1 MTEHL
6 SKTGFEVLAKARELY
21 TQKELGDLIRRSS
34 KQISRWEKSQAVPPE
49 LVPALERAI
58 ANRAVVRDDQDA
70 DRHRR
75 AHRAGGCRR
84 PVARHHVGGAD
95 RGAAHPYDD
104 APDRWERNAAHIV

>member
-58 ANRAVVRDDQDA
+58 RLIPPWACNL
-70 DRHRR
+70 
-75 AHRAGGCRR
+75 
-84 PVARHHVGGAD
+84 
-95 RGAAHPYDD
+95 
-104 APDRWERNAAHIV
+104 ERNSTGTQH